1 MLLCVSISNEPNR
14 MGLMIMGKEE
24 KGTRGQ
30 NKDKKNEGNKMK
42 ANSKKKR
49 NAINRW
55 TNN

>member
-30 NKDKKNEGNKMK
+30 NKDKKNEGKKMN